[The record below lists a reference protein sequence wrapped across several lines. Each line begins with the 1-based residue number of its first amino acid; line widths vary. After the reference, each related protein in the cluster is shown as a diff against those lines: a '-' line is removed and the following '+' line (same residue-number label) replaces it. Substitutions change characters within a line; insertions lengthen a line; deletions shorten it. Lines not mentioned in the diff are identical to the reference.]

1 MRIGLNLPHYG
12 SLTSPEAVTG
22 VSRAAEALGYDSLW
36 TGDRILAPV
45 RPSDRYP
52 GGDGTMP
59 AEMAT
64 YLDPLTA
71 LTFAAAGTSRIRLGT
86 STLNAPW
93 YPPVL
98 LARTLTTLDVLS
110 RGRLDVGLGLGW
122 LRDEYTATGVPWPGR
137 GARLDETLD
146 VLEAIWGAE
155 VVAHEGRRFRVP
167 PSRIMPKPVQRPR
180 PPILLAG
187 LTPQATTRIARRADG
202 WLAVGLPLP
211 YLGSLWQ
218 KIRTEAEAYG
228 RDPGKL
234 RMVQRLNPRLT
245 DSPADPAR
253 VPATGTLRQ
262 LADYAKAAG
271 ADEVFIDLTLTV
283 TTEEQMLDLAG
294 RFLDLMRAG

>member
-12 SLTSPEAVTG
+12 SLTSPEAVSG
-22 VSRAAEALGYDSLW
+22 VSRAAEDLGFDSLW
-36 TGDRILAPV
+36 TGDRILAPL
-45 RPSDRYP
+45 RPTDRYP
-52 GGDGTMP
+52 GGDGVMP
-59 AEMAT
+59 AEMVT

-71 LTFAAAGTSRIRLGT
+71 LAFAAAGTSRIRLGT

-122 LRDEYTATGVPWPGR
+122 QRDEYAAVGVPWSER

-146 VLEAIWGAE
+146 VLEKIWGQE
-155 VVAHEGRRFRVP
+155 VVAHEGAAFRVAE
-167 PSRIMPKPVQRPR
+167 SRILPKPAQRPR

-187 LTPQATTRIARRADG
+187 LTPRAMSRIARRADG

-211 YLGSLWQ
+211 YLRALRQ
-218 KIRTEAEAYG
+218 QARTEAEAAG
-228 RDPGKL
+228 RDPGAL
-234 RMVQRLNPRLT
+234 RVVQRLNPRLSG
-245 DSPADPAR
+245 SPADPAR

-262 LADYAKAAG
+262 IADYAKAAA
-271 ADEVFIDLTLTV
+271 ADEVFVDLSLTV
-283 TTEEQMLDLAG
+283 SSEAEMLDVAG
-294 RFLDLMRAG
+294 TFLELMRAG

>member
-22 VSRAAEALGYDSLW
+22 VSRAAETLGFDSLW
-36 TGDRILAPV
+36 TGDRLLSPLV
-45 RPSDRYP
+45 PSDRYP

-59 AEMAT
+59 AEMST

-98 LARTLTTLDVLS
+98 LARTLTTIDVFS

-122 LRDEYTATGVPWPGR
+122 SRDEYTATGVPWRGR
-137 GARLDETLD
+137 GERLDEIID
-146 VLEAIWGAE
+146 VLEAVWAAP
-155 VVAHEGRRFRVP
+155 VVGHEGVHFRVP
-167 PSRIMPKPVQRPR
+167 DSRIEPKPVQRPR

-187 LTPQATTRIARRADG
+187 LRPQATTRIARRADG

-211 YLGSLWQ
+211 YLRSLWD
-218 KIRTEAEAYG
+218 KIRSEAEAYG
-228 RDPGKL
+228 RDPGTL

-245 DSPADPAR
+245 TSPADPAR
-253 VPATGTLRQ
+253 VPATGTLEQ
-262 LADYAKAAG
+262 VAAYAKAAA

-283 TTEEQMLDLAG
+283 THQDEMLDLAG
-294 RFLDLMRAG
+294 RFLGLMRAG

>member
-12 SLTSPEAVTG
+12 PLTAPEAVAG
-22 VSRAAEALGYDSLW
+22 VSRAAESLGFDSLW
-36 TGDRILAPV
+36 TGDRILAPLQ
-45 RPSDRYP
+45 PSDRYP

-86 STLNAPW
+86 STLNALW

-122 LRDEYTATGVPWPGR
+122 LRDEYTATGVPWEGR

-146 VLEAIWGAE
+146 VLEEIWGAE
-155 VVAHEGRRFRVP
+155 VVGHEGPLFRVP
-167 PSRIMPKPVQRPR
+167 PSRILPKPVQRPR

-187 LTPQATTRIARRADG
+187 LTPQATGRIARRADG

-211 YLGSLWQ
+211 YLRSLWQ
-218 KIRTEAEAYG
+218 KITSEAEAYG
-228 RDPGKL
+228 RDTPL
-234 RMVQRLNPRLT
+234 RIVQRLNPRLT
-245 DSPADPAR
+245 SSPADPAR
-253 VPATGTLRQ
+253 VPAMGTLRQ
-262 LADYAKAAG
+262 IADYAKAAA

-283 TTEEQMLDLAG
+283 TTQDEMLDLAG

>member
-12 SLTSPEAVTG
+12 SLTSPEAVSG
-22 VSRAAEALGYDSLW
+22 VSRAAEDLGFDSLW
-36 TGDRILAPV
+36 TGDRILAPL
-45 RPSDRYP
+45 RPTDRYP
-52 GGDGTMP
+52 GGDGVMP

-71 LTFAAAGTSRIRLGT
+71 LAFAAAGTSRIRLGT

-122 LRDEYTATGVPWPGR
+122 QRDEYAAVGVPWSER

-146 VLEAIWGAE
+146 VLEKIWGQE
-155 VVAHEGRRFRVP
+155 VVAHEGAAFRVP
-167 PSRIMPKPVQRPR
+167 ESRILPKPAQRPR

-187 LTPQATTRIARRADG
+187 LTPRAMSRIARRADG

-211 YLGSLWQ
+211 YLRALRQ
-218 KIRTEAEAYG
+218 QARTEAEAAG
-228 RDPGKL
+228 RDPGAL
-234 RMVQRLNPRLT
+234 RVVQRLNPRLSG
-245 DSPADPAR
+245 SPADPAR

-262 LADYAKAAG
+262 IADYAKAAA
-271 ADEVFIDLTLTV
+271 ADEVFVDLSLTV
-283 TTEEQMLDLAG
+283 SSEAEMLDVAG
-294 RFLDLMRAG
+294 TFLELMRAG